1 MTSDG
6 EDARLEASLV
16 EASSG
21 EIAWRTTER
30 LAIADLDDSGLDDRW
45 AAAVAGQVGDSTGV
59 ILRRALARGEHPGSV
74 VHAARLA
81 YTDHLMQGTTE
92 SVSSAAYAL
101 DRALARGAGAELLAM
116 RGAIHIAE
124 MDQGMAPTGRE
135 RALCSAERLART
147 ALAID
152 PASAPAY
159 VVLGRTAWQRRQWD
173 LAHRHATRAVDL
185 APWSPTVLMS
195 AGTVMAVAGDWK
207 GGVET
212 LREGFRLN
220 PLHPGLAHSV
230 SALACLVGGDDA
242 GALAEASLVH
252 VPGQLCGPLYR
263 ALALAA
269 LGYQEQ
275 AWTEMA
281 HVLEID
287 PAFLDD
293 PAAYFAGQARLAP
306 CELETLLAYLT
317 PFRAGSPG

>member
-1 MTSDG
+1 
-6 EDARLEASLV
+6 
-16 EASSG
+16 
-21 EIAWRTTER
+21 
-30 LAIADLDDSGLDDRW
+30 
-45 AAAVAGQVGDSTGV
+45 
-59 ILRRALARGEHPGSV
+59 
-74 VHAARLA
+74 
-81 YTDHLMQGTTE
+81 
-92 SVSSAAYAL
+92 
-101 DRALARGAGAELLAM
+101 M

-124 MDQGMAPTGRE
+124 VDHGMAPTARE
-135 RALCSAERLART
+135 RALRSAERLART

-173 LAHRHATRAVDL
+173 LAHRHATRAADL
-185 APWSPTVLMS
+185 APWSPTVLMT
-195 AGTVMAVAGDWK
+195 AGTVMAVAGDWT

-230 SALACLVGGDDA
+230 SALACLIGGDDA

-287 PAFLDD
+287 PGFLDD
-293 PAAYFAGQARLAP
+293 PAAYFTGRARLAP
-306 CELETLLAYLT
+306 CELETLLAHLT